1 MKKIK
6 GIRALIFDYG
16 GTLDTRGRHW
26 SHILWEGFVAAGVP
40 IDKETFLDAYV
51 QAERTLARTPII
63 APEDNFHALLLKKAD
78 IETKAVCDSG
88 RWEVNE
94 PVRRKAAECIAA
106 YGYGYAQRETERSR
120 RVLEQLQP
128 HFGMVLV
135 SNFYGNIHTILK
147 DFKLDVFQAVIE
159 SAVVGVRKPD
169 PAIYRLGVQATGVRA
184 EETVVVGDSLSKDML
199 PAKAVGCHTVWLK
212 GEGWGAEPEDGSCAD
227 VTIADLEELPRLLL

>member
-106 YGYGYAQRETERSR
+106 GRRMHRRLRLRLRTAGDGTVAARTGTAATAFRYGAGIELLWQYTYHTER
-120 RVLEQLQP
+120 L
-128 HFGMVLV
+128 
-135 SNFYGNIHTILK
+135 
-147 DFKLDVFQAVIE
+147 
-159 SAVVGVRKPD
+159 
-169 PAIYRLGVQATGVRA
+169 
-184 EETVVVGDSLSKDML
+184 
-199 PAKAVGCHTVWLK
+199 
-212 GEGWGAEPEDGSCAD
+212 
-227 VTIADLEELPRLLL
+227 